1 MMTVMPVRDQVYC
14 AMFWTYPR
22 DRVMEVAPAV
32 DSDSDSDDEAPD
44 MRVADC
50 ERTEAR
56 TRMQVRTPFDVCASP
71 RGAGKSLKRSTHIRA
86 TTSAGSRTE
95 SAEALPLSE
104 RKSSLEQEGEG
115 LVRGSISWS
124 PVDLQPRP
132 QLRLA
137 KTTRRG

>member
-1 MMTVMPVRDQVYC
+1 MMMPARAQVYC

-22 DRVMEVAPAV
+22 DRVMEVAPAL

-44 MRVADC
+44 MRMADC
-50 ERTEAR
+50 ERTDAK
-56 TRMQVRTPFDVCASP
+56 TQTQARTPFEVSASP

-86 TTSAGSRTE
+86 TTSAGGRTE
-95 SAEALPLSE
+95 SAEAPPLSE
-104 RKSSLEQEGEG
+104 RTSSREQEGEG

-124 PVDLQPRP
+124 PVDLQPQP
-132 QLRLA
+132 QLRLT